1 MLKLKTFLILMLT
14 ALSAYS
20 TQIPDSCRIVL
31 IEKDTF
37 TICPIS
43 VIKTANVAFTIM
55 EGQDKLI
62 SQLEAKTSKMQFESD
77 VLKMQNSGLKAS
89 VATQAKVTDELRK
102 NNGQLLIQSNEQK
115 NIIKAQRAGIYVL
128 SIVAIVEFFLII
140 IK

>member
-1 MLKLKTFLILMLT
+1 M
-14 ALSAYS
+14 
-20 TQIPDSCRIVL
+20 

-43 VIKTANVAFTIM
+43 VIKTANAAFTIM
-55 EGQDKLI
+55 KGQEEI
-62 SQLEAKTSKMQFESD
+62 IGQLEAKASKMQFESD

-115 NIIKAQRAGIYVL
+115 NIIKAQRTGIYVL

>member
-1 MLKLKTFLILMLT
+1 MLT

-31 IEKDTF
+31 IKKDTF

-43 VIKTANVAFTIM
+43 AIKTANAAFSIM

-62 SQLEAKTSKMQFESD
+62 NQLEAKVSKIQFESD
-77 VLKMQNSGLKAS
+77 VLKMQNNGLKAS
-89 VATQAKVTDELRK
+89 VSTQLRVTEELKK
-102 NNGQLLIQSNEQK
+102 NNAELLLKTNEQK
-115 NIIKAQRAGIYVL
+115 NTIKAQRTGLYVL
-128 SIVAIVEFFLII
+128 SVVAIVEFFLLI

>member
-1 MLKLKTFLILMLT
+1 MLT

-31 IEKDTF
+31 IKKDTF

-43 VIKTANVAFTIM
+43 VIKTANAAFSIM

-62 SQLEAKTSKMQFESD
+62 NQLEAKVSKIQFESD
-77 VLKMQNSGLKAS
+77 VLKMQNNGLKAS
-89 VATQAKVTDELRK
+89 VSTQLRVTEELKK
-102 NNGQLLIQSNEQK
+102 NNAELLLKTNEQK
-115 NIIKAQRAGIYVL
+115 NTIKAQRTGLYVL
-128 SIVAIVEFFLII
+128 SVVAIVEFFLLI

>member
-1 MLKLKTFLILMLT
+1 MK
-14 ALSAYS
+14 
-20 TQIPDSCRIVL
+20 
-31 IEKDTF
+31 
-37 TICPIS
+37 
-43 VIKTANVAFTIM
+43 
-55 EGQDKLI
+55 GQEEI
-62 SQLEAKTSKMQFESD
+62 IGQLEAKASKMQFESD

-115 NIIKAQRAGIYVL
+115 NIIKAQRTGIYVL